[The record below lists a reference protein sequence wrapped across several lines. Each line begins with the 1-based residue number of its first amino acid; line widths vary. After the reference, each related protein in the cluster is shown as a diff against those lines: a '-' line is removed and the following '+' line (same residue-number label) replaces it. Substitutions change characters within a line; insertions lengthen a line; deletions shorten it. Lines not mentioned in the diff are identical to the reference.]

1 MKRVIINADD
11 FGLIQG
17 VNEGIIQA
25 HREGVLS
32 SATLMAN
39 APGFEHALELAGQ
52 NPDLGVGVHLN
63 ILRGKPLSE
72 RRHVESLIAEEGLF
86 YPSVFRLYRGLK
98 LRQIDLGQVERE
110 LRAQIEKV
118 MNAGILP
125 SHLDSEKH
133 SHMIGPLFS
142 VVLKLA
148 KDYRIPNIR
157 FVREFCLTPQLVR
170 MGKSLLISLS
180 GLSLKERM
188 MREGIKSSEHFFGLC
203 DSGRMTARKLQK
215 ALLQLKDGVT
225 EIMVHPGFISQD
237 LIELEQTFGPYYIN
251 RCRELELKALLDL
264 RVKKTLSDRG
274 IQLMNFHH
282 L

>member
-17 VNEGIIQA
+17 VNEGIIRA
-25 HREGVLS
+25 YREGVLS

-39 APGFEHALELAGQ
+39 APGFEHAVELAGQ
-52 NPDLGVGVHLN
+52 NKDLGVGVHLN

-72 RRHVESLIAEEGLF
+72 SRHVASLMTKEGMF
-86 YPSVFRLYRGLK
+86 CPSVYRLYRRLK
-98 LRQIDLGQVERE
+98 LRRIDLGEVEKE

-118 MNAGILP
+118 MNAGIVP

-133 SHMIGPLFS
+133 SHMIGPLFT

-148 KDYRIPNIR
+148 KDYRISKIR
-157 FVREFCLTPQLVR
+157 FIREFCLTPRLMQ
-170 MGKSLLISLS
+170 MGKSLLISLPS
-180 GLSLKERM
+180 SALKERM
-188 MREGIKSSEHFFGLC
+188 AAEGIKSSDHFCGIC
-203 DSGRMTARKLQK
+203 DSGRVTAERLQK
-215 ALLQLKDGVT
+215 FLLRLKDGAT

-237 LIELEQTFGPYYIN
+237 LIELEKTFGSYYIN
-251 RCRELELKALLDL
+251 RCRELELKALLDSG
-264 RVKKTLSDRG
+264 VKKILSDHG
-274 IQLMNFHH
+274 IRLMSFHH

>member
-11 FGLIQG
+11 FGLVRG

-25 HREGVLS
+25 YREGVLS

-39 APGFEHALELAGQ
+39 APGFEHAVELAGQ

-72 RRHVESLIAEEGLF
+72 SRHVESLMTDKGVLRT
-86 YPSVFRLYRGLK
+86 SVFQLYRGLK
-98 LRQIDLGQVERE
+98 SGRIDLGQVERE
-110 LRAQIEKV
+110 LRTQIEKV
-118 MNAGILP
+118 MNAGIVP

-148 KDYRIPNIR
+148 MEYRIAKIR
-157 FVREFCLTPQLVR
+157 FIREFCITPRLAQ
-170 MGKSLLISLS
+170 MGKSLLIFLS

-188 MREGIKSSEHFFGLC
+188 TAVGIKSSDHFCGIC
-203 DSGRMTARKLQK
+203 DSGRMTAERLQK
-215 ALLQLKDGVT
+215 SLLRLKDGVT

-237 LIELEQTFGPYYIN
+237 LIELEKTFGSYYIN
-251 RCRELELKALLDL
+251 RCRELELKALLDSG
-264 RVKKTLSDRG
+264 VKKTLSDRG

>member
-39 APGFEHALELAGQ
+39 APGFEHAVELAGQ

-72 RRHVESLIAEEGLF
+72 SRYVGSLITEGGVF
-86 YPSVFRLYRGLK
+86 CPSVFQLFRGLK
-98 LRQIDLGQVERE
+98 SGRINLGQVERE
-110 LRAQIEKV
+110 LRTQIEKV
-118 MNAGILP
+118 MNAGISP

-133 SHMIGPLFS
+133 SHMLGPLFS

-148 KDYRIPNIR
+148 LDYRVTKIR
-157 FVREFCLTPQLVR
+157 FSREFCLTPRLAQ

-180 GLSLKERM
+180 GSALKERM
-188 MREGIKSSEHFFGLC
+188 KAEGIKSSDHFCGIC
-203 DSGRMTARKLQK
+203 DSGRMTAERLQK
-215 ALLQLKDGVT
+215 SLSRLKDGVT

-237 LIELEQTFGPYYIN
+237 LIELEKTFGSYYIN
-251 RCRELELKALLDL
+251 RCRELELKALLDS
-264 RVKKTLSDRG
+264 RVKKILSDRG
-274 IQLMNFHH
+274 IQLINFHH

>member
-25 HREGVLS
+25 HKEGVLS

-39 APGFEHALELAGQ
+39 APGFEHAVELARQ
-52 NPDLGVGVHLN
+52 NENLGVGVHLN

-72 RRHVESLIAEEGLF
+72 TRNVESLITKEGIF
-86 YPSVFRLYRGLK
+86 CPSVFRLYRKLK
-98 LRQIDLGQVERE
+98 SRQIDLDHVEEE

-118 MNAGILP
+118 MNAGIVP

-133 SHMIGPLFS
+133 SHMIEPLFT

-148 KDYRIPNIR
+148 KDYRIGKIR
-157 FVREFCLTPQLVR
+157 FIREYCLTPRLVQ
-170 MGKSLLISLS
+170 MAKSLLISLS
-180 GLSLKERM
+180 GSALKKKM
-188 MREGIKSSEHFFGLC
+188 IAEGIKSSNHFCGVC
-203 DSGRMTARKLQK
+203 DSGNMTADRLQK
-215 ALLQLKDGVT
+215 TLLRLKNGVT

-237 LIELEQTFGPYYIN
+237 LIELEKTFGSFYIN
-251 RCRELELKALLDL
+251 RFRELECKALLDSD
-264 RVKKTLSDRG
+264 VKKTLSDRG